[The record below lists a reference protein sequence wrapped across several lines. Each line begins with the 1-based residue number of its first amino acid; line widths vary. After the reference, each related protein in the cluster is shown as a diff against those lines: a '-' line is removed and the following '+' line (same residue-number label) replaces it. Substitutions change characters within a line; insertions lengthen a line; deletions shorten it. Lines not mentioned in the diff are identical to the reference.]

1 MALTLTAGDLPLLAA
16 GASFF
21 GSGGGGSPTLTELM
35 VRPVFASPVQAV
47 LPGELDPD
55 TPCFAAAFAG
65 STMLLNERLPGA
77 DAFGPLVTVAERWM
91 GRRLEAVCSFEAG
104 GMNALTPFLFAHDR
118 IIIDADCSGR
128 AVPTLDRTSI
138 YINETPGLFAVCS
151 TGAGGVSLL
160 QSRRAEDVDQLL
172 RAAMVQ
178 SGGAGAVIFAGFTAR
193 DLTTDSLHGHLAHSL
208 EIGAALAS
216 TRSESVELLAARLGA
231 RLVGHGRVLALTQDA
246 RDPHVHA
253 AEIGGMDGAVIRLV
267 SRSEHL
273 AVLVDGEPIA
283 AAPDY
288 IVAIDALSRELIEVT
303 DLHVNRHVALLTLPA
318 DQWWRAAP
326 GRADRLF
333 PSSYGIH
340 GLDPAW

>member
-1 MALTLTAGDLPLLAA
+1 MAFTLTAGDLPLLAA

-35 VRPVFASPVQAV
+35 VRPFFESPIETV
-47 LPGELDPD
+47 LPGELAPD

-65 STMLLNERLPGA
+65 STMLLNERLPEA
-77 DAFGPLVTVAERWM
+77 DAFGPLVAVAERWM

-118 IIIDADCSGR
+118 TVIDADCSGR
-128 AVPTLDRTSI
+128 AVPTLDRTSL
-138 YINETPGLFAVCS
+138 YIMETPGLFAVCS

-160 QSRRAEDVDQLL
+160 QSRRGEDVDQLL
-172 RAAMVQ
+172 RAAMIQ
-178 SGGAGAVIFAGFTAR
+178 SGGAGAVIFAGFTAS
-193 DLTTDSLHGHLAHSL
+193 DLVADSLHGHIARSL
-208 EIGAALAS
+208 EIGAALAA
-216 TRSESVELLAARLGA
+216 TRDDPVEALATRLGA
-231 RLVGHGRVLALTQDA
+231 SLVGHGRVLALAQDS

-273 AVLVDGEPIA
+273 AVLVDGEPVA

-288 IVAIDALSRELIEVT
+288 IVAIDALSRELVEVT

-318 DQWWRAAP
+318 DPWWRDAPERAA
-326 GRADRLF
+326 RLF